1 MSAVAAP
8 ELVARPHAVPTRS
21 VLRPLALV
29 EARRLLLHPL
39 TAIGLVLSA
48 LFVYQM
54 ADQTVGGSYMVL
66 MGAAVYPLACTTMIA
81 ANAATLRSRR
91 DRTAELYGTLPA
103 PRTVHTL
110 ALALA
115 LLAPTVLGVLAIA
128 VTATWYGAW
137 DGVPYDLLEQTI
149 RPDPA
154 DLAAG
159 PLGILALGALGI
171 CLGRWV
177 PTVAASVFTV
187 VALTVAS
194 IPLVTW
200 NVDSPWRWAAPF
212 VNSAES
218 ANGGWPCDASDVTW
232 CPTSLSFETT
242 GMRWHALGLV
252 AVSALLV
259 GLALLADRRAARR

>member
-21 VLRPLALV
+21 VLLPLALV

-110 ALALA
+110 ALALSRCSRPPCWA
-115 LLAPTVLGVLAIA
+115 CSRSPPL
-128 VTATWYGAW
+128 
-137 DGVPYDLLEQTI
+137 
-149 RPDPA
+149 RPDTAVPRRVPTTCSSRPSGPTWPTSRPGPWGSSRWA
-154 DLAAG
+154 RSASTWAAG
-159 PLGILALGALGI
+159 SRPS
-171 CLGRWV
+171 
-177 PTVAASVFTV
+177 AASVFTV

-200 NVDSPWRWAAPF
+200 NVDSPCAGPLLFDNPAQRPTA
-212 VNSAES
+212 
-218 ANGGWPCDASDVTW
+218 GWPLRT
-232 CPTSLSFETT
+232 
-242 GMRWHALGLV
+242 
-252 AVSALLV
+252 
-259 GLALLADRRAARR
+259 RAT